1 MYLEAVKAGKQ
12 ALAMA
17 GKKRIYYEDQ
27 LAKFSN
33 AAGN

>member
-1 MYLEAVKAGKQ
+1 MYREAVEAGKQ

-27 LAKFSN
+27 LKKFNS
-33 AAGN
+33 AAQN